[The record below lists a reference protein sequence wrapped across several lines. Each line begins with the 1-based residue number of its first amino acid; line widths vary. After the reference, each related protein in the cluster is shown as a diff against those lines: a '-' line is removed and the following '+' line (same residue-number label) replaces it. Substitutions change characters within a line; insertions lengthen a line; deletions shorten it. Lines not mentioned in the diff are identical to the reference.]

1 MATFDTF
8 LEASDTL
15 CSGEAEE
22 IARVKQGV
30 QLVSE
35 RSEVLEAWAG
45 VLGLGDSP
53 LRQKSCLLSGCIH
66 CQASTLPD

>member
-1 MATFDTF
+1 MAAFDAF
-8 LEASDTL
+8 LGASDKL

-35 RSEVLEAWAG
+35 RSEVLQAWSG
-45 VLGLGDSP
+45 LFSLGDSP
-53 LRQKSCLLSGCIH
+53 LRQ
-66 CQASTLPD
+66 